1 MISISR
7 AAFLEFEAQMST
19 TQLLVRLPDEL
30 ARRLKRSVSPRQR
43 SKFIQRLLEEA
54 LPLENGDDDPL
65 YRAGMAVEK
74 EEALAAEMDEWE
86 TATIEDG
93 LPTAVLSDMLGAARS
108 ARRCRLL

>member
-1 MISISR
+1 
-7 AAFLEFEAQMST
+7 MST
-19 TQLLVRLPDEL
+19 TQLLIRLPDEL
-30 ARRLKRSVSPRQR
+30 ARRFKRSVSPHQR

-65 YRAGMAVEK
+65 YRAVMAVEK

-93 LPTAVLSDMLGAARS
+93 FRPRIYASSKRASGKFSNSKAARPQV
-108 ARRCRLL
+108 